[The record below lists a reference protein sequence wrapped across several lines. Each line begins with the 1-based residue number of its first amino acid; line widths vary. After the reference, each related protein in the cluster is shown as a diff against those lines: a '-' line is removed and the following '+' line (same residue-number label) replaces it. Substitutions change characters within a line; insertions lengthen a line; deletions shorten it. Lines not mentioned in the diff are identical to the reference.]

1 MKNLHTLKKRIVSVK
16 MTKKITN
23 ALKLISYSKNN
34 KLKQHFT
41 SIKQRSENMYKII
54 NNFYSFTSLLK
65 EKKDDKKVIWILI
78 GSKSGL
84 CGTYN
89 RDIISLFKKNYKV
102 GDEIICFGEKIKTE
116 FKKNNFGGEIKYLF
130 NIYEEKEI
138 NYVLEAICEY
148 LYEYIKKYNS
158 WNVKLVYNKIVKAA
172 SFKSEI
178 IDIFDFDKYFQNEKK
193 NVYTNL
199 NDKGKEVKIIKNKKE
214 LCEQIIKMYFKT
226 IINAA
231 VNESIYNENLSRLYS
246 MSNACDSAQ
255 DMLNDLVVSY
265 NKVRHD
271 HITKQISEI
280 ISSFEAGKTYE

>member
-1 MKNLHTLKKRIVSVK
+1 
-16 MTKKITN
+16 
-23 ALKLISYSKNN
+23 
-34 KLKQHFT
+34 
-41 SIKQRSENMYKII
+41 
-54 NNFYSFTSLLK
+54 
-65 EKKDDKKVIWILI
+65 
-78 GSKSGL
+78 
-84 CGTYN
+84 
-89 RDIISLFKKNYKV
+89 
-102 GDEIICFGEKIKTE
+102 
-116 FKKNNFGGEIKYLF
+116 LF